1 MCDHFD
7 IICAMTAHRL
17 LAYARRHA
25 GMSQRELADRAGTTQ
40 SAVARIESG
49 RVTPRFDTLARLV
62 RECGWRIDLAPVLGM
77 GEDRTLI
84 HALRRLSPEERL
96 RRAAREAVE
105 VERLRRVIR
114 RPTPSP

>member
-1 MCDHFD
+1 MSAD
-7 IICAMTAHRL
+7 RL
-17 LAYARRHA
+17 LAYSRRHA
-25 GMSQRELADRAGTTQ
+25 GLSQRELAERAGTTQ

-62 RECGWRIDLAPVLGM
+62 RECGSRIDLAPVLGL

-84 HALRRLSPEERL
+84 HALRRLPPEERL

-105 VERLRRVIR
+105 VEKLRRATR
-114 RPTPSP
+114 RP